1 MTCEEC
7 RRMSLESG
15 GGELSEAATAHLL
28 ECAPCRAV
36 HRRAAALVQLVAL
49 KRFEQP
55 DASFETRNLA
65 RVRAAIRDLDPSP
78 RPWWSSVLDLLA
90 GPSLPV
96 LRYAAAAVVV
106 ALIGIHW
113 LSVRNLVPL
122 PALALEADRVAG
134 PVSLVA
140 GPSAVSPPLDGGP
153 MAPAT
158 LLASNQFPD
167 LRGVGGPQYGAGSRL
182 TGFDY

>member
-7 RRMSLESG
+7 RRMSLESEG
-15 GGELSEAATAHLL
+15 GVLSDAATSHLL
-28 ECAPCRAV
+28 ECAPCRAA
-36 HRRAAALVQLVAL
+36 HRQAMALVQLVAL

-55 DASFETRNLA
+55 DSAFETRNLA
-65 RVRAAIRDLDPSP
+65 RIRAAIRDMDPSP

-96 LRYAAAAVVV
+96 LRYAAAAVMVG
-106 ALIGIHW
+106 LIGIHW
-113 LSVRNLVPL
+113 LSVRNLAPL
-122 PALALEADRVAG
+122 PAAALDAASAVE
-134 PVSLVA
+134 PLSLVA

-167 LRGVGGPQYGAGSRL
+167 LQRVGVPQYGTGSRL